1 MPTSPLSR
9 PALPRWSAHG
19 RRMQA
24 RRYVIAAYG
33 LSAPAAWAAG
43 HRRSRPARG
52 RQVTLSVVPAA
63 MPVQKSLGHML
74 PYIPKYK
81 STGDSTPLADVLA
94 DGTAA
99 CSRYGE
105 TVS

>member
-1 MPTSPLSR
+1 MLVLEPGLKPAELVRTARRQSQ
-9 PALPRWSAHG
+9 PALPG
-19 RRMQA
+19 FPPDDP
-24 RRYVIAAYG
+24 IAPR
-33 LSAPAAWAAG
+33 L
-43 HRRSRPARG
+43 
-52 RQVTLSVVPAA
+52 
-63 MPVQKSLGHML
+63 PVQKSLGHML